1 MLFMESYLCYCSVRL
16 GVLIVSLI
24 NIIKCLAFS
33 IYLFVHG
40 IASYHPLVEL
50 FEQDAQYAE
59 NRVVRKYIHWI
70 ENYPDKVLIYN
81 QVLLYLWEWSGNP
94 IQPALVESADS
105 KKRKTIWQA
114 VEQQFMDVE
123 IVLGEDFCKQAE
135 VTISYKGLRVT
146 KTQCLESEVSSFLK
160 INVDDSSEQQ
170 ADIDPAASKRAKEA
184 VQNLVQNYHPV
195 SEKST
200 NIQMRLVLNDDKPIY
215 SRPRRFSYAERCII
229 DNQTDQWLKD
239 GIIEIS
245 ESDPTYSNIAAA
257 LLASFGSFKLYKW
270 LLLPLAL
277 FELMYLIQ
285 FTSFHIVLMIVLKK
299 LINLGL
305 LIVLTLVG
313 SFYILFEGYNCV
325 TCLAMFQIISLVKSQ
340 RYRELYGN
348 DPFHPL
354 ALKRAPNNSYSK
366 DSVQQLRIL
375 DTPDD
380 TDIDEQKRLAK
391 LGLWPRRQPQVIS
404 VIPAQAPMPQLKW
417 WQQQALDKDDKLQDS
432 KIYRNWQPN
441 ELLSGV
447 GGEVQR
453 KNALN
458 RRYAEGELYRWY

>member
-40 IASYHPLVEL
+40 IQSYHPLVEL

-59 NRVVRKYIHWI
+59 NRVVRRYIHWI

-81 QVLLYLWEWSGNP
+81 QVLL
-94 IQPALVESADS
+94 
-105 KKRKTIWQA
+105 
-114 VEQQFMDVE
+114 
-123 IVLGEDFCKQAE
+123 
-135 VTISYKGLRVT
+135 
-146 KTQCLESEVSSFLK
+146 
-160 INVDDSSEQQ
+160 
-170 ADIDPAASKRAKEA
+170 
-184 VQNLVQNYHPV
+184 
-195 SEKST
+195 
-200 NIQMRLVLNDDKPIY
+200 
-215 SRPRRFSYAERCII
+215 
-229 DNQTDQWLKD
+229 
-239 GIIEIS
+239 
-245 ESDPTYSNIAAA
+245 YSNIAAA

-277 FELMYLIQ
+277 FELLYLIQ

-375 DTPDD
+375 ETPDD